1 MLLVQSY
8 VAEDGVYHMVA
19 KPDIMEAALLAEQ
32 ELEKAR
38 VLSKTSWVWS
48 ERIKYATYPLAT
60 QLWVVTVNVIATIT
74 VLAIKVHSSSC

>member
-1 MLLVQSY
+1 MLSRLWCLQSY

-19 KPDIMEAALLAEQ
+19 KPEVIEEALLAEE

-48 ERIKYATYPLAT
+48 ERIKWGPLRFP
-60 QLWVVTVNVIATIT
+60 
-74 VLAIKVHSSSC
+74 S